1 MSTTY
6 EAREAAA
13 DSALDV
19 LTPDELDAIEAE
31 ACAAW
36 DAECDALAH
45 LAAAHRVERHGL
57 DVYDLATSAF
67 EPF

>member
-1 MSTTY
+1 MVATI
-6 EAREAAA
+6 EAREA
-13 DSALDV
+13 
-19 LTPDELDAIEAE
+19 LDAAYAEPVSPEEVEEAE
-31 ACAAW
+31 AEARAAW